1 MSAPVTTPTA
11 RLALLSLGCAKNLVD
26 SERLVGALTGAG
38 FSLVERLDGADIA
51 LVNTCGFIEAVKEES
66 IDTILQVA
74 RHKEFGR
81 LRGLLVAGCLV
92 ERYREELAREIPEV
106 DRWLGFEDYA
116 RIADTAREVL
126 ALPAVRELPPPRVL
140 LTPTSYAYLKIS
152 EGCDQKCAFCA
163 IPSFRGRLASRTI
176 EENVADART
185 IAERG
190 VGEIDIVS
198 QDTTA
203 YGRDIYGKPRLA
215 DLLRELTRI
224 DGPRWWR
231 ILYLYPTTLRD
242 DVLDE
247 MASNDR
253 IAKYVDMPIQHVSD
267 RMLKAMRRGISGA
280 KQRAL
285 LERIRE
291 RIPGV
296 ALRTTLITGFPGE
309 TDADHQEVLEA
320 VREGWFDRLG
330 VFTYSPE
337 EGTAA
342 YDRPDP
348 VPEQLMAERRDEIM
362 AAQRDVHHARNA
374 EKVGREIEVLVERHE
389 ALTRRAFGRSEHDAP
404 DVDGTVRVEGVDHAR
419 PGAVL
424 RVRVTASE
432 GYDLVAEA
440 LGTSPAPRSGSGPS
454 GQEPVQ

>member
-1 MSAPVTTPTA
+1 MPAPVTTPTA

-38 FSLVERLDGADIA
+38 FELVERLDGADLA
-51 LVNTCGFIEAVKEES
+51 LVNTCGFIEAAKEES

-116 RIADTAREVL
+116 RIVSTARELL

-140 LTPTSYAYLKIS
+140 LTPTAYAYLKIS

-203 YGRDIYGKPRLA
+203 YGRDLYGKPRLA

-231 ILYLYPTTLRD
+231 VLYLYPTTLRD

-267 RMLKAMRRGISGA
+267 RMLKAMRRGISGP

-309 TDADHQEVLEA
+309 TDADHQEVLDT

-348 VPEQLMAERRDEIM
+348 VPEALMAERRDEIM
-362 AAQRDVHHARNA
+362 AAQREVHHARNA
-374 EKVGREIEVLVERHE
+374 AKVGREIEVLVERHE
-389 ALTRRAFGRSEHDAP
+389 PLTRRAFGRTEHDAP
-404 DVDGTVRVEGVDHAR
+404 DVDGSVRVTGVEHAR

-440 LGTSPAPRSGSGPS
+440 LGTASTPPPGSAPAG
-454 GQEPVQ
+454 GQPVQ

>member
-1 MSAPVTTPTA
+1 MTPDTQAPPA

-38 FSLVERLDGADIA
+38 FTLAESLDGADIA
-51 LVNTCGFIEAVKEES
+51 LINTCGFIEAAKEES
-66 IDTILQVA
+66 IETILNVA

-81 LRGLLVAGCLV
+81 LRGVLVAGCLV
-92 ERYREELAREIPEV
+92 ERYREDLAREIPEV
-106 DRWLGFEDYA
+106 DRWLGFDDYG
-116 RIADTAREVL
+116 RIAATAQEVL
-126 ALPAVRELPPPRVL
+126 GLPAVRAVPPPRVL
-140 LTPTSYAYLKIS
+140 LTPAAYAYLKIS

-163 IPSFRGRLASRTI
+163 IPSFRGRLVSRTI
-176 EENVADART
+176 EENVADARL

-190 VGEIDIVS
+190 VGEVDIVS

-203 YGRDIYGKPRLA
+203 YGRDRYGAPRLV
-215 DLLRELTRI
+215 DLLRALTKI

-231 ILYLYPTTLRD
+231 LLYLYPTTLRD

-247 MASNDR
+247 IAANER

-267 RMLKAMRRGISGA
+267 RMLKAMRRGISGPR
-280 KQRAL
+280 QRAL

-296 ALRTTLITGFPGE
+296 ALRTTVITGFPGE
-309 TDADHQEVLEA
+309 TQADHDELVAA

-348 VPEQLMAERRDEIM
+348 VPAEVMEARRDEIM
-362 AAQRDVHHARNA
+362 AAQMEIHHARNA
-374 EKVGREIEVLVERHE
+374 QRVGTEIEVLVERHE
-389 ALTRRAFGRSEHDAP
+389 PLPRRAYGRSEHDAP
-404 DVDGTVRVEGVDHAR
+404 DVDGTVRIEGIDAAR
-419 PGAVL
+419 PGAVV
-424 RVRVTASE
+424 RVQVTASE
-432 GYDLVAEA
+432 GYDLVARPL
-440 LGTSPAPRSGSGPS
+440 LGRAGPAPSTAGSS
-454 GQEPVQ
+454 A

>member
-1 MSAPVTTPTA
+1 MTADTQAPVG

-26 SERLVGALTGAG
+26 SERLVGALAGAG
-38 FSLVERLDGADIA
+38 FALSESLEGADIA
-51 LVNTCGFIEAVKEES
+51 LINTCGFIEAAKEES
-66 IDTILQVA
+66 IETILNVA

-81 LRGLLVAGCLV
+81 LRGVLVAGCLV

-106 DRWLGFEDYA
+106 DRWLGFEDYG
-116 RIADTAREVL
+116 RIVDAAHEVL
-126 ALPAVRELPPPRVL
+126 GLPAVRALPPPRVL
-140 LTPTSYAYLKIS
+140 LTPSSYAYLKIS

-163 IPSFRGRLASRTI
+163 IPSFRGRLVSRTI
-176 EENVADART
+176 EENVADARG

-203 YGRDIYGKPRLA
+203 YGRDRYGKPQLVP
-215 DLLRELTRI
+215 LLRELTKI

-231 ILYLYPTTLRD
+231 LLYLYPTTLKD

-247 MASNDR
+247 IAANDR

-267 RMLKAMRRGISGA
+267 RMLKAMRRGISGPR
-280 KQRAL
+280 QRAL

-296 ALRTTLITGFPGE
+296 ALRTTVITGFPGE
-309 TDADHQEVLEA
+309 TQADHDELMAA
-320 VREGWFDRLG
+320 VRDGWFDRLG

-342 YDRPDP
+342 FDRPDP
-348 VPEQLMAERRDEIM
+348 VPTELMEERRDEIM
-362 AAQRDVHHARNA
+362 AAQMAIHHAANA
-374 EKVGREIEVLVERHE
+374 ARVGQEIEVLVERHE
-389 ALTRRAFGRSEHDAP
+389 ALTKRAFGRSEHDAP
-404 DVDGTVRVEGVDHAR
+404 DVDGTVRVEGVTTAR
-419 PGAVL
+419 PGAIL

-432 GYDLVAEA
+432 GYDLVARPLA
-440 LGTSPAPRSGSGPS
+440 AVAGSDAPRTGARA
-454 GQEPVQ
+454 